1 MQAIG
6 EKGENLLVDQLRR
19 PKDIYAG
26 KRKRLGSGGNGIVPG
41 SNETIDSHCSLLRFS
56 ETSVTP
62 PGYRASLSFRGE
74 VDIYYLCI
82 ITRQRR
88 GCRCGARGKRR
99 RRTIPCSFRAHE
111 RVTTIP
117 EAEVDGCLTGNYYT
131 RVTSEPQRRASRLA
145 GISTVPGRIY
155 FV

>member
-82 ITRQRR
+82 ITRTNAEDAGAVRAGSAEGERFPVRFELTR
-88 GCRCGARGKRR
+88 G
-99 RRTIPCSFRAHE
+99 
-111 RVTTIP
+111 
-117 EAEVDGCLTGNYYT
+117 
-131 RVTSEPQRRASRLA
+131 
-145 GISTVPGRIY
+145 
-155 FV
+155 